1 MLDPT
6 PKYIEEIIRQIKHLQ
21 SDIIISKANFSG
33 FQENIKE
40 LTIEEVE
47 AKLKKF
53 FAVSILFLLI
63 LSLNSQIFTKRE
75 FYDSFSEN

>member
-21 SDIIISKANFSG
+21 SDIIISKANFSE

-47 AKLKKF
+47 AKFKYFDKQISFLEGKLQGFISVLK
-53 FAVSILFLLI
+53 ILGLKEEDL
-63 LSLNSQIFTKRE
+63 
-75 FYDSFSEN
+75 